1 MQGRERVTE
10 APVRAAVVDV
20 LGIRHHGPGSARA
33 VRARLDELRPD
44 LVLVEGP
51 SDADPLLAFAAMD
64 TLEPPVALLA
74 YAADSPRDATFW
86 PFAVFSPEWQAITW
100 AVANDVPVRFCD
112 LPASASLVREE
123 PAVDEPSTVVEGG
136 PSTEVD
142 AVLPGGEGAQAAD
155 VGLRQ
160 DPIAMLAHAGGYT
173 DPERWWDDVVESRVH
188 GQAPFDAIREA
199 MAELRATSERP
210 GLDVAN
216 EERRE
221 AWMRQ
226 TVRSALKDGAERIAV
241 VCGAWHSPV
250 IDVATSTAAADS
262 RVLRGLPKRKVALTW
277 VPWTHSRLAT
287 ASGYGAGIT
296 SPGWYH
302 HLFTCTDRTVATWLT
317 RVAGVLRAEDLPVS
331 SAHVIEATRLAD
343 ALATMRGRG
352 LAGLEEVTEA
362 TRAVLCD
369 GDDVPLDLVTH
380 RLVVG
385 EAFGS
390 VPESVPTVPLAAD
403 LAATAKRLR
412 LKVEA
417 ARTLDLDLRNDTD
430 AQRSRLFH
438 RLRVLGIGWVEP
450 AETQVRSKGTFR
462 ESWSL
467 RWSPELT
474 LAVVEASVWGSTV
487 ATAASARAVDVA
499 RNAVTL
505 ADIAGTVESALLADL
520 PEAMPELL
528 AALDAKAAS
537 SSDVT
542 TLMLAVPSL
551 VRSVQYGDVRGTDVS
566 SLGRV
571 VDASVVRICA
581 GLPSAVG
588 ALDDDAAAEMRKR
601 IDEVHASLGLLDDEL
616 STERWLATLTRLGS
630 RTDVHGLVA
639 GRIVRLLLGS
649 GRLTGAVAAEHLDRA
664 LSVGPSPTTKA
675 AWVEGFLH
683 GGGLLLVHDRVLL
696 GLVDDWVGSLADQDF
711 LDVVPLLR
719 RTFGEFSAPERRA
732 IGEAVRR
739 TGPAPS
745 AEAIAGDWEV
755 DLERAQAAIA
765 RVASILGV
773 SQ

>member
-1 MQGRERVTE
+1 MTG
-10 APVRAAVVDV
+10 APAGSPVVDV

-33 VRARLDELRPD
+33 VRARLNELQPD

-51 SDADPLLAFAAMD
+51 SDADPLLAFAALD

-74 YAADSPRDATFW
+74 YAADSPRDAAFW
-86 PFAVFSPEWQAITW
+86 PFAVFSPEWQAIAW
-100 AVANDVPVRFCD
+100 AVGHDVPVRFCD

-123 PAVDEPSTVVEGG
+123 PAADEDGTERQDG
-136 PSTEVD
+136 TEVD
-142 AVLPGGEGAQAAD
+142 ATEPVVDAPVPGGSM
-155 VGLRQ
+155 LRQ
-160 DPIAMLAHAGGYT
+160 DPIAMLAQAGGYS

-199 MAELRATSERP
+199 MAELRATSP
-210 GLDVAN
+210 HTGLDAAN

-226 TVRSALKDGAERIAV
+226 TVRSAINDGAARIAV

-250 IDVATSTAAADS
+250 VDVSTSTAAADA
-262 RVLRGLPKRKVALTW
+262 RVLRGLPKRKVAVTW

-296 SPGWYH
+296 SPGWYY
-302 HLFTCTDRTVATWLT
+302 HLFTCTERTVATWLT

-343 ALATMRGRG
+343 TLATLRGRG
-352 LAGLEEVTEA
+352 LAGLDEVMEA
-362 TRAVLCD
+362 TRSVLCD
-369 GDDVPLDLVTH
+369 GDDVPLDLVTR

-438 RLRVLGIGWVEP
+438 RLRVLGIDWAQP
-450 AETQVRSKGTFR
+450 ADSQVRSKGTFR
-462 ESWSL
+462 EPWEL
-467 RWSPELT
+467 RWSPDLT

-487 ATAASARAVDVA
+487 PTAAAARAVDVA
-499 RNAVTL
+499 RNAPTL
-505 ADIAGTVESALLADL
+505 ADIAVTVESALLADL
-520 PEAMPELL
+520 PDAIPELL
-528 AALDAKAAS
+528 TALDAKAAS

-542 TLMLAVPSL
+542 TLMAAVPSL
-551 VRSVQYGDVRGTDVS
+551 VRSVQYGDVRGTDVAA
-566 SLGRV
+566 LGRV
-571 VDASVVRICA
+571 VDASVIRICA
-581 GLPSAVG
+581 GLPAAVG
-588 ALDDDAAAEMRKR
+588 ALDDDAAAQLRTR
-601 IDEVHASLGLLDDEL
+601 IDEVHQSLGLLADDEA
-616 STERWLATLTRLGS
+616 TEQWLATLSGLAGRH
-630 RTDVHGLVA
+630 DVHGLVA
-639 GRIVRLLLGS
+639 GRVLRLLLGA
-649 GRLTGAVAAEHLDRA
+649 GRLDDQGAAEHLARA
-664 LSVGPSPTTKA
+664 LSVGPTPAAKA
-675 AWVEGFLH
+675 AWVEGFLA

-696 GLVDDWVGSLADQDF
+696 GLVDDWVTSLDDQDF

-719 RTFGEFSAPERRA
+719 RTFGEFAPPERRA
-732 IGEAVRR
+732 IGDAVRR
-739 TGPAPS
+739 TSGSAAPS
-745 AEAIAGDWEV
+745 GSDDWDV
-755 DLERAQAAIA
+755 DLDRAAPAIA

-773 SQ
+773 AP